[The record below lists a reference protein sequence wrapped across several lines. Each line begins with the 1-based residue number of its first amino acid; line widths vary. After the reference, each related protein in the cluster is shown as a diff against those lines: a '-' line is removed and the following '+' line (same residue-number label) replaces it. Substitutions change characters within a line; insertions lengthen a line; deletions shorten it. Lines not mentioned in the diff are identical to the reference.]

1 MFISKV
7 GHIQY
12 LFIPT
17 CSIFSFSLS
26 NSHRGKTPKPTYNI
40 QFHQSSVTKTTTT
53 TKTTVDTSRLPNI
66 KFQTQKHPLM
76 SGQRR
81 IISSS
86 AQMCCLTFVPVIWKV
101 TERCV
106 VRDRREREREEDRG
120 DKRGGW
126 ASPADGCQSASLYT
140 SHSITPRTRRPGQD
154 FLRQRER
161 GSGSVL
167 PHTPWGGR

>member
-86 AQMCCLTFVPVIWKV
+86 AQMCCFDICSAGMKGHG
-101 TERCV
+101 EICG
-106 VRDRREREREEDRG
+106 VRQKEREGGGER
-120 DKRGGW
+120 RGGW
-126 ASPADGCQSASLYT
+126 LESRRFLWVSQPGHIAG
-140 SHSITPRTRRPGQD
+140 TRWAWAKRK
-154 FLRQRER
+154 RER
-161 GSGSVL
+161 ASGCDL
-167 PHTPWGGR
+167 PHTPPHMRQ